1 MMFSTAVLVWLLLTP
16 SVVVPS
22 EKPKPAAPSC
32 ERCDQSDNTSCGGV
46 PTRCAKTGNTYCC
59 VR

>member
-1 MMFSTAVLVWLLLTP
+1 MTSVLIALLFLTP

-22 EKPKPAAPSC
+22 VKPKPAAPSC
-32 ERCDQSDNTSCGGV
+32 ERCDQSDNTSCGGCV
-46 PTRCAKTGNTYCC
+46 SRCAKTGNTYCC